1 MAKIWIF
8 VIHEVSV
15 QQIWE
20 KVLHT
25 ATKTGPGSLKPGS
38 KKVAYKSAKATS
50 EFIGNKIAGKIVK
63 PKLVPDANSRN
74 VKEIVIRPEKRE
86 EMLNK
91 LIQVLENGTLYYI

>member
-1 MAKIWIF
+1 M
-8 VIHEVSV
+8 
-15 QQIWE
+15 
-20 KVLHT
+20 HT

-74 VKEIVIRPEKRE
+74 VKEINTSIRKWNTILY
-86 EMLNK
+86 LN
-91 LIQVLENGTLYYI
+91 Y

>member
-1 MAKIWIF
+1 M
-8 VIHEVSV
+8 
-15 QQIWE
+15 
-20 KVLHT
+20 HT

-74 VKEIVIRPEKRE
+74 VKEIVIQPEKRE

-91 LIQVLENGTLYYI
+91 LIQVLENGTLYYT